1 MNFVQWL
8 NVQPQGDIR
17 PSQVATAVSFLD
29 LLRTPDLIVVLN
41 HGTDGLAMKAFL
53 LLRDRYEEE
62 QRWIDE
68 MNATREEED
77 AIDWG

>member
-1 MNFVQWL
+1 MNLVQWL
-8 NVQPQGDIR
+8 NVQPKGYIL
-17 PSQVATAVSFLD
+17 PSQVGAAVNILD
-29 LLRTPDLIVVLN
+29 RLRTPDLIVVLN

-62 QRWIDE
+62 QRWLDE
-68 MNATREEED
+68 MNATREAED